1 MKPASSAAPM
11 AASSRRI
18 ASVVV
23 GPDRDDD
30 ARVAPIAQ
38 AAIATP
44 SMTAY
49 GSRSMSVRSVRAAG
63 SAP

>member
-1 MKPASSAAPM
+1 MNPASSAAPI
-11 AASSRRI
+11 AVSSRLI
-18 ASVVV
+18 ASVSVV
-23 GPDRDDD
+23 RT
-30 ARVAPIAQ
+30 AMNALLAPIAQ

-49 GSRSMSVRSVRAAG
+49 GFSSMSSASVRTAG